1 MEYHVYLLPKSLWF
15 DLFADGKYS
24 LLFLQKVDAIFL
36 IFLFMLFQTSGNM
49 VFSAVTVLNKICP
62 SLVDIRIFDKVILEN
77 GGMLLFIPHGY
88 NFQAMYN
95 KAVDSYGHAL

>member
-1 MEYHVYLLPKSLWF
+1 
-15 DLFADGKYS
+15 
-24 LLFLQKVDAIFL
+24 
-36 IFLFMLFQTSGNM
+36 MLFQTSGNM

-77 GGMLLFIPHGY
+77 GGMLLFIPHCY

-95 KAVDSYGHAL
+95 KAVDSYGHALEYVPDCCKTQKNVIKLSAHTLLQYNIFLIN